1 MAGGGG
7 GAGGARGGVRAGRVL
22 SVQSHVV
29 RGHCGNK
36 VRRRGLARR
45 FAPGRPRARLP
56 RPSLPPEAQGGALG
70 GELRGF
76 GRPAGG

>member
-7 GAGGARGGVRAGRVL
+7 AGSAARAGRVL

-36 VRRRGLARR
+36 VSFPARPQLSPSRPPLAA
-45 FAPGRPRARLP
+45 APHPNSCAGAIVAA
-56 RPSLPPEAQGGALG
+56 SGDQGSHR
-70 GELRGF
+70 ECVF
-76 GRPAGG
+76 